1 MANDVYLLPLMN
13 LFSKIQKE
21 KLDNFTSW
29 FFFWGG
35 GGYYFN
41 LIILI

>member
-29 FFFWGG
+29 FFFLG

>member
-13 LFSKIQKE
+13 LLSKIQKE

-29 FFFWGG
+29 VFFGG
-35 GGYYFN
+35 GGGIT
-41 LIILI
+41 LI

>member
-29 FFFWGG
+29 FFFGG

>member
-29 FFFWGG
+29 VFFWG

>member
-29 FFFWGG
+29 FFG

>member
-29 FFFWGG
+29 FFFFG

>member
-21 KLDNFTSW
+21 KLDNFTLW
-29 FFFWGG
+29 FFFLG

>member
-21 KLDNFTSW
+21 KLDNFLSW
-29 FFFWGG
+29 FFFGG

>member
-1 MANDVYLLPLMN
+1 MAYDVYLLPLMN

-29 FFFWGG
+29 FFFG